1 MDSSPGDQQ
10 GSKEFPRS
18 LFTIST
24 CGGGGWGMRP
34 AFRYRADAE
43 AVAWLAQAKLMH
55 EAAGLLSGIADA
67 GSSRLLSGIANA
79 GGIGSTSRH
88 SQC

>member
-1 MDSSPGDQQ
+1 
-10 GSKEFPRS
+10 
-18 LFTIST
+18 
-24 CGGGGWGMRP
+24 
-34 AFRYRADAE
+34 
-43 AVAWLAQAKLMH
+43 MH